1 MLQCDLPPQGL
12 DQVALVIVDSDLQ
25 WHLANCVGGAG
36 EAGVVG
42 ANGVLNAV
50 EHAFLDVRTMHIFL
64 GYHVHSFAHGIVVVP
79 GRDDQVHLG
88 ELTILVGCV
97 IVDQGA
103 ARGFDDSN
111 AVTNRLLVGVENI
124 GAQDVGVFE

>member
-42 ANGVLNAV
+42 ANGMFDTVK
-50 EHAFLDVRTMHIFL
+50 HTFLDVRTMHVFL
-64 GYHVHSFAHGIVVVP
+64 GDHVHSFAHGIVVVP
-79 GRDDQVHLG
+79 GRDDQVHFG

-97 IVDQGA
+97 VVD
-103 ARGFDDSN
+103 
-111 AVTNRLLVGVENI
+111 
-124 GAQDVGVFE
+124 